1 MVPSFLKYA
10 QDHGWLVANL
20 QTLINEK
27 YVIGHLD
34 GNHGS
39 LYPRKEEFVSS
50 GVKYL
55 SANAIENNRVNLE
68 KSKYLSEERAA
79 QFKKGVA
86 RDGDVLFA
94 HNATV
99 GPVAQLKTDD
109 KKVIISTSLTYYRV
123 DSGKLDGSYL
133 AQFMASSAFVRQYES
148 IMRQT
153 TRNQIPITT
162 QREFVF
168 AIPPLP
174 EQKKIAQILSTWDQ
188 AITATERLLE
198 NSQQRKKGLMQQLL
212 TGKKRLPGFEG
223 EWEWLK
229 ANEIFRTV
237 SKKNNGDQ
245 EELLAVTQDQG
256 VLPRSL
262 LERRVVMPDGTT
274 SGYKLVVPGNFI
286 ISLRSFQGG
295 LEYSHYRGLVSP
307 AYTVLEPIRE
317 ISDGFFQQY
326 YKSYDFIG
334 HLAVAVIGIRDGK
347 QISYSDFSFLKIP
360 YPPLNEQNAISGVLT
375 AADGEISA
383 LKERLD
389 LLQRERISLMQQL
402 LTGKRRV
409 QVEAA

>member
-1 MVPSFLKYA
+1 MVPE
-10 QDHGWLVANL
+10 GWKLRTINDVGSVITGSTPKTSD
-20 QTLINEK
+20 QTL
-27 YVIGHLD
+27 YD
-34 GNHGS
+34 G
-39 LYPRKEEFVSS
+39 PVPFVSPADLGTGRPVTS
-50 GVKYL
+50 TIKTLTEKGFAATRRIRKGSTLFTCIGSTIGKIGLAGVDLATNQQINSVVPNSSHDDAFIYYALALRARHIAMLAGKQ
-55 SANAIENNRVNLE
+55 AVPIIN
-68 KSKYLSEERAA
+68 KSMFSD
-79 QFKKGVA
+79 Q
-86 RDGDVLFA
+86 
-94 HNATV
+94 
-99 GPVAQLKTDD
+99 P
-109 KKVIISTSLTYYRV
+109 ILT
-123 DSGKLDGSYL
+123 
-133 AQFMASSAFVRQYES
+133 
-148 IMRQT
+148 
-153 TRNQIPITT
+153 
-162 QREFVF
+162 
-168 AIPPLP
+168 PPLP

-223 EWEWLK
+223 QWEWLK

-375 AADGEISA
+375 AADGEIRA

-389 LLQRERISLMQQL
+389 LLQREKRSLMQQL

-409 QVEAA
+409 KVEANAA